1 MTTIQRLTSRV
12 MILVPALAVLGG
24 LGWIGVPG
32 AHAVPS
38 FSRQTGY
45 PCMACH
51 TTPPELTP
59 LGRLFKLNGYTIA
72 GGMPTIK
79 VKSAGEQAGLDLLQ
93 SLPLSVVFDT
103 SFTAVRTAQPGTQ
116 NGSFELPQ
124 DASLFLAG
132 AWAQHVGSF
141 VQVTYSGADDHFS
154 WDNTDIRYS
163 NSGKLGGKDI
173 VYGITFNNNPSVED
187 LWNDTPAW
195 GFPWVNSDVAV
206 SPSAAALVNG
216 SLAQDVAGIGGY
228 GMWDDHFYFAGTIY
242 RSNHIGGPQ
251 PPTGAG
257 FGINIRG
264 VAPYWR
270 FAWQQTSKN
279 NYLEVG
285 TYGMDVRSSPM
296 AVTGPEDD
304 YTDWAVDFQ
313 YDRTLPQFDND
324 ILSLRGTYIR
334 ENSTLAGTL
343 ALGGA
348 SFLAHNL
355 NTLQANAEYHFG
367 DRYAATFGW
376 FSVTGTT
383 DPLLYA
389 SAPVTGS
396 ADGDPHSDGFLTNF
410 AWWPM
415 QNIQVVA
422 QYTKYLRFNGLVRNY
437 DGAGRNAADND
448 AIYLLTRFLF

>member
-1 MTTIQRLTSRV
+1 MITLNRLTSR
-12 MILVPALAVLGG
+12 LAAFAPALLALGVLGW
-24 LGWIGVPG
+24 LGAPG

-72 GGMPTIK
+72 GGMPTIQ
-79 VKSAGEQAGLDLLQ
+79 VKSKGEQAGLQLLA
-93 SLPLSVVFDT
+93 SLPLSAVLDT
-103 SFTAVRTAQPGTQ
+103 SFTAIRTAQPATQ

-132 AWAQHVGSF
+132 AWSDHIGSF

-163 NSGKLGGKDI
+163 NSTKLANKDL
-173 VYGITFNNNPSVED
+173 VYGLTFNNNPTVED

-195 GFPWVNSDVAV
+195 GFPWVNSDVAL
-206 SPSAAALVNG
+206 SPTASAVVNG
-216 SLAQDVAGIGGY
+216 TLAQDVAGIGGY
-228 GMWDDHFYFAGTIY
+228 GMWNDHFYFAGTLY

-251 PPTGAG
+251 PPDGAG
-257 FGINIRG
+257 FGINIHG
-264 VAPYWR
+264 TAPYWR
-270 FAWQQTSKN
+270 LAWQQTSKN

-285 TYGMDVRSSPM
+285 TYGMYVKSSPF
-296 AVTGPEDD
+296 AITGPEDA
-304 YTDWAVDFQ
+304 YTDWAVDVQ
-313 YDRTLPQFDND
+313 YDRTLPQLHNN
-324 ILSLRGTYIR
+324 ILSLRGSYIR
-334 ENSTLAGTL
+334 ENSSLAATT
-343 ALGGA
+343 ALNGA

-367 DRYAATFGW
+367 DRYAATLGW

-389 SAPVTGS
+389 AAPVSGS
-396 ADGDPHSDGFLTNF
+396 ANGDPHSDGFLTNF

-415 QNIQVVA
+415 QNVQVVA
-422 QYTKYLRFNGLVRNY
+422 QYTKFLRFNGLAKNY
-437 DGAGRNAADND
+437 DGAGRNAGDND
-448 AIYLLTRFLF
+448 AIYLLTRFVF